1 MDPILR
7 LSAVSK
13 IFTVHSQ
20 HRPPKTIVGCE
31 NIHITLN
38 LGEFAG
44 ITGTSGSGKSS
55 LLKCIYRTYKLT
67 SGRIDYF
74 SSLFGWV
81 DLASLDEQRILQLR
95 KREIGYV
102 SQFLNVIPRVSA
114 KDLVAA
120 ALEEAGADS
129 IAAGREAERVLGHF
143 RLKPGLW
150 DAYPNAFSGGEKLR
164 LNLAQAMV
172 RKPKLLLLDE
182 PTASLDQDS
191 KAAVKD
197 LIIELKQTGTS
208 MIGIFHDLDFMAA
221 VVDTTHLMKE
231 GRLYP
236 EIASNIPTEEEA
248 L

>member
-1 MDPILR
+1 MDHILR

-13 IFTVHSQ
+13 VFTVHSQ
-20 HRPPKTIVGCE
+20 HHPPKTIVGCE
-31 NIHITLN
+31 NIHIVVSQ
-38 LGEFAG
+38 GEFAG

-67 SGRIDYF
+67 GGRIDYF
-74 SSLFGWV
+74 SGLYGWV

-120 ALEEAGADS
+120 ALEETGADS
-129 IAAGREAERVLGHF
+129 MGAVREAERVLGHF
-143 RLKPGLW
+143 RLKPELW

-172 RKPKLLLLDE
+172 RKPRLLLLDE
-182 PTASLDQDS
+182 PTASLDQES
-191 KAAVKD
+191 KAAVKE
-197 LIIELKQTGTS
+197 LIIELKQAGTS
-208 MIGIFHDLDFMAA
+208 MVGIFHDLDFMAA
-221 VVDTTHLMKE
+221 VVDTTSIMKE

-236 EIASNIPTEEEA
+236 ELAYNIPAREEA